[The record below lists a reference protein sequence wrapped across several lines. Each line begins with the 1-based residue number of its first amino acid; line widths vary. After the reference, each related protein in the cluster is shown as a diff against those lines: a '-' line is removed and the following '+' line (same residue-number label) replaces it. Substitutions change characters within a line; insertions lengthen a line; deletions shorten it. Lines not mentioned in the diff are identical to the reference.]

1 MKKEAKILL
10 VILAVVVIGIVI
22 GSKYYRQDVQ
32 KAPAADT
39 KITEQLVRSDS
50 PSLGAADAKVTVVEF
65 YDPECESCAAF
76 APKVKGLINEFPQVR
91 FVYRYATFH
100 KNGKPAAIFTEAAGE
115 QGKYWQMQEMLFER
129 QSEWGEK
136 HGAPAT
142 AAVPPVETFFYK
154 YAQELGLDEE
164 QLKAAVNSPKYDEK
178 IDRDMKDVR
187 SLGVTRTPTFY
198 VNGRKLARLS
208 IDDLRTLINSEL
220 KNQ

>member
-10 VILAVVVIGIVI
+10 AILAVVVIVIFI

-32 KAPAADT
+32 KAPPADP
-39 KITEQLVRSDS
+39 KIAEQLVRPDS
-50 PSLGAADAKVTVVEF
+50 PSLGPSDAKVTVVEF

-76 APKVKGLINEFPQVR
+76 APQVKSLINEFPQVR
-91 FVYRYATFH
+91 FVFRYAAFH

-115 QGKYWQMQEMLFER
+115 QGKYWEMQEILFKR

-136 HGAPAT
+136 HGAAPSGPQ
-142 AAVPPVETFFYK
+142 PPIETFFYK
-154 YAQELGLDEE
+154 YANELGLNED
-164 QLKAAVNSPKYDEK
+164 QLKAAVNSPKYAEK

-198 VNGRKLARLS
+198 VNGRKLARLD

-220 KNQ
+220 KN